1 MRLDLTDRARPE
13 FTHRMDCACPRCRPP
28 SPSDPRRALLH
39 RLLHRGPGLFALG
52 MVAGLLAVAVTGNLG
67 AALRALFGL

>member
-1 MRLDLTDRARPE
+1 MRLDLAVRPRPE
-13 FTHRMDCACPRCRPP
+13 ITHRMDCSCPSCRPP

-39 RLLHRGPGLFALG
+39 RLLHRGPSLFALG
-52 MVAGLLAVAVTGNLG
+52 MVAGLLAVAATGNLG

>member
-1 MRLDLTDRARPE
+1 MKLDLAVRPRPE
-13 FTHRMDCACPRCRPP
+13 ITHRMDCGCPSCRPP

-39 RLLHRGPGLFALG
+39 RLLHRGPGLFA
-52 MVAGLLAVAVTGNLG
+52 VAITGNLG

>member
-1 MRLDLTDRARPE
+1 
-13 FTHRMDCACPRCRPP
+13 
-28 SPSDPRRALLH
+28 
-39 RLLHRGPGLFALG
+39 LLHRGPGLFALG